1 MDELAVPKGLE
12 PPTHRLGNDCS
23 ILLSYGTA
31 RLLLSG
37 RGAIWGGGCR
47 RFLPDPNLARSPPR
61 GGV

>member
-31 RLLLSG
+31 QPLLSG
-37 RGAIWGGGCR
+37 RGLVWGGGCY
-47 RFLPDPNLARSPPR
+47 RFGPR
-61 GGV
+61 MRWG

>member
-31 RLLLSG
+31 RPLLSG
-37 RGAIWGGGCR
+37 RAVVWGGGCYR
-47 RFLPDPNLARSPPR
+47 IWPEN
-61 GGV
+61 